1 MVGRPTTATAAA
13 AAAARRVWMR
23 HNIKLKLGEEVV
35 LFDSYTGVQGRP
47 RHVYYESQRSQ

>member
-35 LFDSYTGVQGRP
+35 LSDSYTGVQGRP